1 MEHADAEYGGGG
13 GHATAAASAL
23 EAVVDPV
30 VAVADGTV
38 TYANAAARDA
48 FELPTDERT
57 GEWDPTAVLESW
69 PQLEPEVDETTVG
82 TVRTVSLE
90 DERYD
95 ARIHRSVDG
104 ATITFEHSEPEAGEP
119 NRATDEFTPVG
130 ESDRAVKDR
139 AINEAPVGI
148 TISDP
153 DLEDNPLVYVNDAY
167 QEMTGYSFDEVVG
180 RNCRFLQGDDS
191 SETAIAE
198 MAAAIDEER
207 PVTVELENYRKD
219 GTSFWNEVTIAPV
232 RDEDGTV
239 THYVG
244 FQNDVTA
251 RKRAEF
257 ELERRTAELEYI
269 LDRVEGLIQDV
280 TDVVAGSTTRSELEA
295 EVCDRIAAEPA
306 YDGAWIGERNPAT
319 GTIDVRSSAGGC
331 PETGV
336 SVDADHPAAATLAE
350 GDATTETLEG
360 TSYASFPLT
369 YNDIEYGVL
378 SVCTGD
384 DREIDDRETVI
395 LSALARAVASGVNA
409 RETSRVLETDA
420 VVAVELTL
428 TDSSVASA
436 ALSAAADCRLE
447 YRRSVHRTDDETASL
462 FTVTGPEATASEL
475 TAAVADIPD
484 LDCRVIVE
492 RDEECLIELS
502 GGDDLVGWL
511 SERGVRTQSIESEDG
526 RTDLTLEIPRSANVR
541 SVVEAVEDRYPGTD
555 VVSFQQRDRDHETR
569 QEFAARLES
578 DLTERQFAALQR
590 AYLSGYFEWPRPTT
604 GEELAQ
610 SMDVSRPTFHEHLRT
625 AEAKLCQA
633 FFNDTQPSG

>member
-1 MEHADAEYGGGG
+1 MEHADTEYGGGG
-13 GHATAAASAL
+13 RPTAAASAL

-30 VAVADGTV
+30 VAVADGTI

-57 GEWDPTAVLESW
+57 GEWEPTAVLESW
-69 PQLEPEVDETTVG
+69 SRLEPEVDETTVG

-90 DERYD
+90 RYD
-95 ARIHRSVDG
+95 VRIHRSVDG
-104 ATITFEHSEPEAGEP
+104 ATITFEHSEREAGESSH
-119 NRATDEFTPVG
+119 AMDEFTPVG

-232 RDEDGTV
+232 RDADGTV

-295 EVCDRIAAEPA
+295 EVCDRITAEPA

-336 SVDADHPAAATLAE
+336 SVDADHPAAATLEE
-350 GDATTETLEG
+350 GVATTETVEDA
-360 TSYASFPLT
+360 SYASFPLA

-384 DREIDDRETVI
+384 DREIGDRETVI

-462 FTVTGPEATASEL
+462 FTVTGPDATATAL
-475 TAAVADIPD
+475 TDAVAEIPD
-484 LDCRVIVE
+484 LNCRIIVE
-492 RDEECLIELS
+492 RDAECLIELS

-526 RTDLTLEIPRSANVR
+526 RTELTLEIPRSANVR

-555 VVSFQQRDRDHETR
+555 IVSFQQRDRDHETR

-625 AEAKLCQA
+625 AESKLCQA
-633 FFNDTQPSG
+633 FFNDTQSSG